1 MNATAEVYSLLPALI
16 VLLPIIGA
24 IAGYLVGLRWPT
36 GRDLL
41 CVFTVGITAALTF
54 TFYPAISRGTV
65 IVGSV
70 QILVP
75 LGVTFRLDSLGF
87 LLTSLTAVIWF
98 LATLYSLSYMK
109 GEHGVNR
116 YYAFLMVTFSGAVGT
131 FMAGDLFSFFL
142 FFELMSLPAAVLVI
156 HEETAE
162 AVQAALKYLF
172 MTVAGSLMFF
182 FSMVATFEMA
192 GSVALGGRGL
202 IAEASPVA
210 FLTFAGFVIALGMK
224 AGMVPLHMWL
234 PDAHPVAPSPASA
247 LLSGIMIKT
256 GAYGMLRVM
265 YEVFGLE
272 FLQATGW
279 NTVVLVLSVVTI
291 LLGSSVAITQYDL
304 KRRLAYSS
312 IGQMGCILLGMGL
325 MSERALTGDVFYFFA
340 DAVAKSCLFLCA
352 GVILKTTGKRDI
364 RQFAGLGQRLPVTMV
379 CFAVAALTLMGIPP
393 LNGFVSKWQLSVGAF
408 DAGMPGYALALLA
421 SSMLNAV
428 YYLPIVMTAFFDH
441 PTPVEAAAVAAPPT
455 GGERGT
461 RRWLPEASATMLVPM
476 LVLALGC
483 AVFALSPG
491 NWPLRLSEAAARVL
505 FSK

>member
-1 MNATAEVYSLLPALI
+1 MNAAAEIYSLVPAII

-24 IAGYLVGLRWPT
+24 IACYLVGLRWPAV
-36 GRDLL
+36 RDWLS
-41 CVFTVGITAALTF
+41 VVTAGATAALSF
-54 TFYPAISRGTV
+54 TLFPAIQEGAV

-70 QILVP
+70 PILMP
-75 LGVTFRLDSLGF
+75 LGLTFRLDALGF
-87 LLTSLTAVIWF
+87 LLTSLTAVIWL
-98 LATLYSLSYMK
+98 LATLYSLTYMK

-116 YYAFLMVTFSGAVGT
+116 YYAFLLVTLSGAAGT

-156 HEETAE
+156 HEETPA

-202 IAEASPVA
+202 IPEASPIA

-256 GAYGMLRVM
+256 GAYGLLRVM

-279 NTVVLVLSVVTI
+279 NNVVLVLSVVTI
-291 LLGSSVAITQYDL
+291 LLGSAVAVTQYDL

-379 CFAVAALTLMGIPP
+379 CFTLAALTLMGIPP

-441 PTPVEAAAVAAPPT
+441 PAPAGVAVGAAPLA
-455 GGERGT
+455 GGEERA
-461 RRWLPEASATMLVPM
+461 RPRQPEASATMLVPM
-476 LVLALGC
+476 LILALGC